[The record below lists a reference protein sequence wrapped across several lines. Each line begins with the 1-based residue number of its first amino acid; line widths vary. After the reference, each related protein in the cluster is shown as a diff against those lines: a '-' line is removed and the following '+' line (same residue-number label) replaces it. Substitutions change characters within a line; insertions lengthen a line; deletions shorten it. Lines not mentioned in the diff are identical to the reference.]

1 MKYNFDEVID
11 RRGSDSL
18 KLEALLPRWGREDL
32 IPMWVA
38 DMDFRTPPFIIDS
51 VKKRIECEIFGYT
64 EKPNTWYQSIINWQK
79 KRHQLAITKEMISFI
94 PGVVPAIV
102 MAIEAFTKVGEQV
115 LIQPPVYYPFAAAIR
130 NTGRKVI
137 TNPLLLG
144 NLQYYIDFDDFE
156 KKVKTCKLFI
166 LCSPHNP
173 GGRVW
178 SKEELEKLAAI
189 CLKYQVLMIS
199 DEIHADLTLPSYKH
213 ISLASLSEEIA
224 MNTVTFSSA
233 SKTFNMAGLASAY
246 AIIPNP
252 QVRQKFLDKTVGYM
266 LTDGNIFA
274 FQTTVAAY
282 EQGEEWLNQ
291 LLAYVQGNI
300 DFLTQ
305 YIDQYLPKVKYIVPQ
320 ASYLV
325 FLDFR
330 ALGLSQ
336 KELVSFCT
344 NKAHLALVDGSVF
357 GEEGKGFMRINLASP
372 RSIIEKALEQ
382 LKEAFS

>member
-166 LCSPHNP
+166 LCNPHNP

-291 LLAYVQGNI
+291 LLTYVQGNI

-305 YIDQYLPKVKYIVPQ
+305 YIDQYLPKVKYLVPQ

-372 RSIIEKALEQ
+372 RSVIEKALEQ